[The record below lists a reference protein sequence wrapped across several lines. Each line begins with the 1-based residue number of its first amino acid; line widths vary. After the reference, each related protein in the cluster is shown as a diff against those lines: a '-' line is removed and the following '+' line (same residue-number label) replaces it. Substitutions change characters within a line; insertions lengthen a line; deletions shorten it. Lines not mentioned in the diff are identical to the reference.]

1 MTDKVKKTEET
12 VDEVAPKAPSKAE
25 KSDRQIRFD
34 AFLVEAE
41 KQRTADGT
49 LEIFLKQKADGEF
62 DTIPD
67 SFV

>member
-1 MTDKVKKTEET
+1 MTDKTKKTET
-12 VDEVAPKAPSKAE
+12 KDEVVKTPSKAE
-25 KSDRQIRFD
+25 KSDRQSRFD

-41 KQRTADGT
+41 RQRTEDGT